1 MDTPEP
7 AESSGR
13 GGIFTGAVNAVGGA
27 ASAVVGAAGA
37 AGGAVVGAAG
47 AAGGAA
53 YGAASA
59 VAGAAG
65 TAGGAV
71 FDAAATVVGK
81 TEGVVGDIAD
91 VAGAAVSD
99 VKDAGSRAVR
109 ALALDKRVYKR
120 SKSTIGRKFVNLT
133 DPVVVSQGADFG
145 DMDPSETPVV
155 LRMEICSSG
164 EVKSM
169 QWMAFILTTFAVL
182 ATVSGCGLRPVV
194 FLCFVCA
201 IVCVQR
207 S

>member
-27 ASAVVGAAGA
+27 ASAVVGA
-37 AGGAVVGAAG
+37 
-47 AAGGAA
+47 
-53 YGAASA
+53 
-59 VAGAAG
+59 AGAAG